1 MKVLNNTLSA
11 ALLASTLVGGLA
23 LPAAAQMH
31 SGGHG
36 AMPAAM
42 GSDVEATLGDLT
54 LTGSFT
60 FATLPNSP
68 VAGGFVT
75 ITNAGDADD
84 TLIGA
89 ASSVA
94 GHMEVHEMAMDGDVM
109 RMRELADGLPIPAG
123 ETVTLKPGGYHM
135 MFMELQQPLVKGDV
149 VSVILTFEKA
159 GEVTMDFPVI
169 DRPARRGGMNN
180 G

>member
-1 MKVLNNTLSA
+1 MKTINKTLSTALFAA
-11 ALLASTLVGGLA
+11 ALAGGPG

-36 AMPAAM
+36 AMEAAM

-68 VAGGFVT
+68 VAGGFLT
-75 ITNAGDADD
+75 IVNGGDTDD
-84 TLIGA
+84 RLVA
-89 ASSVA
+89 VASSVA
-94 GHMEVHEMAMDGDVM
+94 GHGEVHEMAMDGDVM
-109 RMRELADGLPIPAG
+109 RMRELADGLVVPAG
-123 ETVTLKPGGYHM
+123 ETVTLAPGGYHV
-135 MFMELQQPLVKGDV
+135 MFMDLQKPLVKGEV
-149 VSVILTFEKA
+149 ISVTLTFEKA
-159 GEVTMDFPVI
+159 GDVTMDFPVI
-169 DRPARRGGMNN
+169 ERPARRGGMNN